1 MNVVTPHRAWDKR
14 FTRAERCHL
23 PPRLPATD
31 TPCNTDLQLRAAWT
45 LINIVCLFFPM
56 VCIMCVFPYAPLRL
70 CVWEQEPQLV
80 CPLLCPRGSGS
91 PVLVEGA
98 YFKYQ
103 TNSWTPAAD
112 HMRRYDPKCTVI
124 TPRLTSSQTASE
136 QERSS
141 QRPRNDFYL
150 ERTQ

>member
-1 MNVVTPHRAWDKR
+1 MPGTNVSPEQSDVTSHHAS
-14 FTRAERCHL
+14 L
-23 PPRLPATD
+23 PPTLPVTRTCSCGRLG
-31 TPCNTDLQLRAAWT
+31 LSLT
-45 LINIVCLFFPM
+45 LFVCFFPM

-80 CPLLCPRGSGS
+80 CPLLCSRGSGS